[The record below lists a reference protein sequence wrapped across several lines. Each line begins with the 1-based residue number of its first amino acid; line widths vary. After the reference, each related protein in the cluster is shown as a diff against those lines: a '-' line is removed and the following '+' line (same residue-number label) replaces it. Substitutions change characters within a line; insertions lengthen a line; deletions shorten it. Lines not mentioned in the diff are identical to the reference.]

1 MTSQRESNSPSVLY
15 PEVTMRELRVR
26 NLQNQGSINTA
37 IAFIGVV
44 VIFSVFTPNHLFIDP
59 RNLASMAKLTPDL
72 GIVALGVGILMISGE
87 FDLSVSSVL
96 PLCSF
101 VFVQYL
107 MAGMHPLL
115 ALLLI
120 FPIAIGTGLLNG
132 ILVSKTGLPSFIITL
147 STMLFWKGFLFG
159 ISKMMPISINRYL
172 KEYPRFQNALTGTVG
187 PIPVQI
193 IWLLGIAILLGIFL
207 RKNKFGNWT
216 YAIGSN
222 QQAAR
227 AMGINITM
235 VKTTLYILVGLLC
248 AFSSVIQA
256 TRLGSFAATQA
267 VGYELK
273 AIAAVVV
280 GGTSLRGGIGSMWGI
295 VLGIF
300 IVRTLETG
308 LILMRV
314 PVFGVDAFIGIAVI
328 LFVVLNEYMNR
339 RNAR

>member
-1 MTSQRESNSPSVLY
+1 MKEPRIRTI
-15 PEVTMRELRVR
+15 
-26 NLQNQGSINTA
+26 QNMGSINTA
-37 IAFIGVV
+37 IAFVGVV
-44 VIFSVFTPNHLFIDP
+44 AVFSIFTPGHLFIDP

-72 GIVALGVGILMISGE
+72 GLVALGVGILMIAGE

-101 VFVQYL
+101 VFVRYL

-115 ALLLI
+115 ALFLI
-120 FPIAIGTGLLNG
+120 FPIGLAAGFLNG

-159 ISKMMPISINRYL
+159 LSRMMPISINRYL
-172 KEYPRFQNALTGTVG
+172 NEYPRFQAALIGTVG
-187 PIPVQI
+187 PVPVQI
-193 IWLLGIAILLGIFL
+193 IWLLGIAVFLGIIL
-207 RKNKFGNWT
+207 RKHRFGNWI
-216 YAIGSN
+216 YAVGSN
-222 QQAAR
+222 PQAAR
-227 AMGINITM
+227 AMGIDITL
-235 VKTTLYILVGLLC
+235 VKTSLYMIVGVLC

-280 GGTSLRGGIGSMWGI
+280 GGTSLRGGVGSMWGI
-295 VLGIF
+295 FLGIF
-300 IVRTLETG
+300 IVKTLETG

-314 PVFGVDAFIGIAVI
+314 PVFGVEAFIGIAVI
-328 LFVVLNEYMNR
+328 LFVILNEYLNR

>member
-1 MTSQRESNSPSVLY
+1 MKEPRIRTI
-15 PEVTMRELRVR
+15 
-26 NLQNQGSINTA
+26 QNMGSINTA
-37 IAFIGVV
+37 IAFVGVV
-44 VIFSVFTPNHLFIDP
+44 AVFSIFTPGHLFIDP

-72 GIVALGVGILMISGE
+72 GLVALGVGILMIAGE

-101 VFVQYL
+101 VFVRYL

-115 ALLLI
+115 ALFLI
-120 FPIAIGTGLLNG
+120 FPIGLAAGFLNG

-159 ISKMMPISINRYL
+159 LSRMMPISINRYL
-172 KEYPRFQNALTGTVG
+172 NEYPRFQAALIGTVG
-187 PIPVQI
+187 PVPVQI
-193 IWLLGIAILLGIFL
+193 IWLLGIAVFLGIIL
-207 RKNKFGNWT
+207 RKHRFGNWI
-216 YAIGSN
+216 YAVGSN

-227 AMGINITM
+227 AMGINITL
-235 VKTTLYILVGLLC
+235 VKTSLYMIVGVLC

-280 GGTSLRGGIGSMWGI
+280 GGTSLRGGVGSMWGI
-295 VLGIF
+295 FLGIF
-300 IVRTLETG
+300 IVKTLETG

-314 PVFGVDAFIGIAVI
+314 PVFGVEAFIGIAVI
-328 LFVVLNEYMNR
+328 LFVILNEYLNR